1 MMIREATVKDVP
13 AIVMLWEEF
22 MKEHDKTVIKNNP
35 KIRPYLIKKRSA
47 SIIFEKFARKSI
59 LSKNSAVHVA
69 EVNGTPV
76 GYSLIRVKG
85 TIPVFRLEK
94 IGYICDLFVEKE
106 FRNRKISSGLMNEAM
121 RWFKKMGIKHVS
133 LAVYKDNEFAHS
145 IYKKWDFIDNQIEM
159 RRKI

>member
-1 MMIREATVKDVP
+1 MTIREATVKDVP
-13 AIVMLWEEF
+13 AIVRLWEEF
-22 MKEHDKTVIKNNP
+22 VKEHDETVIKNNP

-59 LSKNSAVHVA
+59 MSKNSAVHVA

-76 GYSLIRVKG
+76 GYSLIQVK
-85 TIPVFRLEK
+85 TAIPVFRLEK
-94 IGYICDLFVEKE
+94 IGYICDLFVKKE
-106 FRNRKISSGLMNEAM
+106 FRNRKISSRLMDEAM
-121 RWFKKMGIKHVS
+121 KWFKKKGIEQIS

-145 IYKKWDFIDNQIEM
+145 IYKKWGFIDNQIEM